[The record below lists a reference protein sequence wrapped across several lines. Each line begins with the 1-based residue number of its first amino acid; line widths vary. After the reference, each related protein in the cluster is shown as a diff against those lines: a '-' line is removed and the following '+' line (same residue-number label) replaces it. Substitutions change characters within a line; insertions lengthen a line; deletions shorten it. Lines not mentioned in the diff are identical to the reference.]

1 MGYSVG
7 EDAELLLDGKI
18 TIIDEK
24 EVDGKSGRQFLVT
37 AELDMFMIAK
47 MNGDKVASFD
57 AVGKGLSKKNIKDAN
72 KKAYKKLKFLK
83 KSRQYAFEADEELK
97 RIFTKKSAIKLRE
110 GKGLY
115 DQGKIKKSNCS
126 TYKSNT

>member
-7 EDAELLLDGKI
+7 EDAELLDGKI

-24 EVDGKSGRQFLVT
+24 KLMGKGRQFLVT

-57 AVGKGLSKKNIKDAN
+57 AIEKVYQKI
-72 KKAYKKLKFLK
+72 LKML
-83 KSRQYAFEADEELK
+83 
-97 RIFTKKSAIKLRE
+97 
-110 GKGLY
+110 
-115 DQGKIKKSNCS
+115 IKKPIKN
-126 TYKSNT
+126 

>member
-57 AVGKGLSKKNIKDAN
+57 AIGKGLSKKNIKDAN
-72 KKAYKKLKFLK
+72 KKAYKKLKISK
-83 KSRQYAFEADEELK
+83 KNLGNMLSEADEELR
-97 RIFTKKSAIKLRE
+97 RIFTKVSIKA
-110 GKGLY
+110 
-115 DQGKIKKSNCS
+115 
-126 TYKSNT
+126 